1 LLQAALFHFPSV
13 IWRFF
18 NCTHSGV
25 DTESVCKY
33 ARSIRTARG
42 EERRS
47 AMLKM
52 LANQIHRFV
61 GTPRPSNCESES
73 LCKQSAVARLQCL
86 RFKRKWC
93 RGGYLLALHII
104 VKCLYIANVIG
115 QLYILSTVLKTS
127 YNIHGFGNVLKAL
140 KEDNLQAPSDS
151 AFPKVTMCDFAV
163 RMLGNN
169 IRYTV
174 QCVLPINLYV
184 EMMFAVL
191 WYWMVFLLTV
201 TCAFFITWLIRAFD
215 AADRISF
222 VKQRLYDCR
231 RLDRDSEARCKSLV
245 EDFVFDYLRQ
255 DGIFVMRLVCHNVD
269 SITTSDIIGCLWDKW
284 HQMRKLGLVGENKNL
299 FLHGYRDSVDNG
311 KLGSSSDDASS
322 NSSANSEVENVKII

>member
-1 LLQAALFHFPSV
+1 
-13 IWRFF
+13 
-18 NCTHSGV
+18 
-25 DTESVCKY
+25 
-33 ARSIRTARG
+33 
-42 EERRS
+42 
-47 AMLKM
+47 MLKM

-61 GTPRPSNCESES
+61 GTPSPSSCESKS
-73 LCKQSAVARLQCL
+73 LGKLQCV

-93 RGGYLLALHII
+93 RGVYLLVLHII

-127 YNIHGFGNVLKAL
+127 YTFHGFGNILKAL
-140 KEDNLQAPSDS
+140 EEDNLQAPSDS
-151 AFPKVTMCDFAV
+151 AFPKVTMCNFEV
-163 RMLGNN
+163 RILGNV

-191 WYWMVFLLTV
+191 WYWMVFLLTL

-222 VKQRLYDCR
+222 IKQRLYDCR
-231 RLDRDSEARCKSLV
+231 RLDRHSEAHCKSLV
-245 EDFVFDYLRQ
+245 EDFVFNYLHQ

-269 SITTSDIIGCLWDKW
+269 SITTADIIGCLWDKW
-284 HQMRKLGLVGENKNL
+284 HQTRKLGLVGENKNL
-299 FLHGYRDSVDNG
+299 FLHGYKDSVDNG
-311 KLGSSSDDASS
+311 KLGSSLDDASS
-322 NSSANSEVENVKII
+322 NSSSSSDQEVENVKII